1 MEMTEMMDQLNAG
14 IARLA
19 QAAEALEGS
28 AGRMTAEAGGSV
40 SKITAAIEGG
50 AARGPARGIDGWSP
64 REAELQRRLDQALG
78 ALTALQAEGAPG
90 ERRVSARKTLPAA
103 TVQLLAKQ
111 GVDVADAVDVTTL
124 DAALAGMSVE
134 QRIAVKSQL
143 LRTGSLTL

>member
-1 MEMTEMMDQLNAG
+1 MEMTEVMEQMNAG
-14 IARLA
+14 VARLA
-19 QAAEALEGS
+19 AAAEVLES
-28 AGRMTAEAGGSV
+28 WAGRVRADGEGDGSV
-40 SKITAAIEGG
+40 GKITAAV
-50 AARGPARGIDGWSP
+50 
-64 REAELQRRLDQALG
+64 ELQRRLDQALG
-78 ALTALQAEGAPG
+78 ALAALQAESAPR
-90 ERRVSARKTLPAA
+90 ESRVSTRKTLPAA

>member
-1 MEMTEMMDQLNAG
+1 MEMTEMMEQLSEG

-19 QAAEALEGS
+19 AAAEALEGS

-40 SKITAAIEGG
+40 SKITAAVEGG
-50 AARGPARGIDGWSP
+50 TERGMEGWSA

-78 ALTALQAEGAPG
+78 ALTALQAEGAQG
-90 ERRVSARKTLPAA
+90 ESRVSARKTLPAA

-111 GVDVADAVDVTTL
+111 GVDVADAVDVATL

-143 LRTGSLTL
+143 MRTGSLTL

>member
-1 MEMTEMMDQLNAG
+1 MEMTEVMEQMSAG
-14 IARLA
+14 VARLA
-19 QAAEALEGS
+19 AAAEVLENW
-28 AGRMTAEAGGSV
+28 AGRVRTDAEGNDSV
-40 SKITAAIEGG
+40 GKITAAVESGVEGWAG
-50 AARGPARGIDGWSP
+50 
-64 REAELQRRLDQALG
+64 REEELQRRLDQALG
-78 ALTALQAEGAPG
+78 ALAALQAEGAPR
-90 ERRVSARKTLPAA
+90 ESRVSARKTLPAA